1 MNMIAK
7 RKILVVDDDED
18 TLELITMMIESAG
31 YEVIG
36 VDSGEA
42 CLQMLRKIRP
52 DLIIMD
58 VMMETMT
65 KGFNVGYDIKH
76 DPHYRSIPLI
86 IVSAIDKQ
94 AGFPVDINSIEADS
108 FMEKPLE
115 PERLLKSIKELMK

>member
-1 MNMIAK
+1 MIAK

-18 TLELITMMIESAG
+18 TRKLLSMMIESAG

-42 CLQMLRKIRP
+42 CMNMLDETRP

-58 VMMETMT
+58 VMMETIT
-65 KGFNVGYDIKH
+65 KGFNVGYEIKH
-76 DPHYRSIPLI
+76 DPRYRSIPLML
-86 IVSAIDKQ
+86 VSAIDKQ
-94 AGFPVDINSIEADS
+94 AGFPIDIDSIEADS

-115 PERLLKSIKELMK
+115 PEQLLKNIKELMK